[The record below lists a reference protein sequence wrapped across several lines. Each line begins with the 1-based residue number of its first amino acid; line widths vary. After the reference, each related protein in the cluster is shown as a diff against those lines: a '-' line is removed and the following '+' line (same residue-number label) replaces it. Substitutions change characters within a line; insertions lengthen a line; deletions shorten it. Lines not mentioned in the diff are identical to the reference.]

1 MGSPANYQSPDID
14 KVCAHVGPFIK
25 KRRKELQL
33 SLQEVA
39 DRIGASKTH
48 IWELEAGRAKNPT
61 VRMIL
66 GLAQA
71 LECSV
76 DTVLG
81 IQTSKPVLTGQEM
94 SLITAHRRIY
104 KP

>member
-1 MGSPANYQSPDID
+1 MGYPANYQTADIEKICD
-14 KVCAHVGPFIK
+14 HVGPFIRA
-25 KRRKELQL
+25 RREELRL

-39 DRIGASKTH
+39 DRIGASKAH
-48 IWELEAGRAKNPT
+48 IWELENGRAKNPT

-66 GLAQA
+66 GLAVA

-81 IQTSKPVLTGQEM
+81 IQTSKPVLSDQEM
-94 SLITAHRRIY
+94 SLIAAHRRIF
-104 KP
+104 KV